1 MPRLLQR
8 VPGVVVL
15 HDFFL
20 SGLFWTIQA
29 HNPQGHAFS
38 SEIEYS
44 HGHLSLLEHLC
55 AGNIVRSLVR
65 YPCNLAI
72 LENATGVISHSH
84 YSKGLS
90 KKWYG
95 EAAPRNWAVIPL
107 LMRNVGGQNISK
119 NEARKRLG
127 IADDAFVVC
136 SFGIVHSAFKLN
148 DRILEAWAESQLG
161 KTQGCSLVFV
171 GDCGDEAFNG
181 LLLRLTAEER
191 INNCTVTGYASD
203 TDYQLWLSACDLCV
217 QLRAK
222 SRGETS
228 GAVSD
233 GMAAGKHVIL
243 NAHAALCEIP
253 DDVVTKLPENPSS
266 SDLVKALR
274 FAFSSP
280 QMRTEIGD
288 RARAYTVENH
298 SVEVIAAQYRDA
310 LEEFSNH
317 NENHRLRENF
327 AELRKLERKNLSRYE
342 LSELRSYMDAIRPD
356 YRPASRLLIDIT
368 RQLSDPGFF
377 NLGNEERKKKAF
389 FLGLI
394 PENKRIFFVTRSEN
408 GRYEILR
415 DLPDRLSGTL
425 GSLDGSEPMPIFP
438 DEVPLLW
445 EEFSG
450 MA

>member
-1 MPRLLQR
+1 
-8 VPGVVVL
+8 
-15 HDFFL
+15 
-20 SGLFWTIQA
+20 
-29 HNPQGHAFS
+29 
-38 SEIEYS
+38 
-44 HGHLSLLEHLC
+44 
-55 AGNIVRSLVR
+55 
-65 YPCNLAI
+65 
-72 LENATGVISHSH
+72 
-84 YSKGLS
+84 
-90 KKWYG
+90 
-95 EAAPRNWAVIPL
+95 
-107 LMRNVGGQNISK
+107 
-119 NEARKRLG
+119 
-127 IADDAFVVC
+127 
-136 SFGIVHSAFKLN
+136 
-148 DRILEAWAESQLG
+148 
-161 KTQGCSLVFV
+161 
-171 GDCGDEAFNG
+171 
-181 LLLRLTAEER
+181 
-191 INNCTVTGYASD
+191 
-203 TDYQLWLSACDLCV
+203 
-217 QLRAK
+217 
-222 SRGETS
+222 
-228 GAVSD
+228 
-233 GMAAGKHVIL
+233 
-243 NAHAALCEIP
+243 
-253 DDVVTKLPENPSS
+253 
-266 SDLVKALR
+266 
-274 FAFSSP
+274 
-280 QMRTEIGD
+280 MRTEIGD